1 MPEISQVMKPV
12 NYNSLNKNGAAL
24 VMYID
29 MNSYFAS
36 CEQQLQKHLRNKP
49 IGVCPYSGPNAV
61 VIAASKEA
69 KKFGIRTGMNASQCK
84 VLCPDFEM
92 VPTRPFLYRRI
103 HVQIM
108 NILRSYCDADSVIPK
123 SIDEAVVDLTN
134 YTYIYKDPIAL
145 ARQIKKDI
153 HNTVGAYITCSIG
166 IAANVFLAKLA
177 TEIQKPDGLIQI
189 TLENIDHYLGKLS
202 LTDIPG
208 IARAGEK
215 RLNRAGIYTPIDF
228 RNASESLLR
237 KVFGGV
243 TGNYWYYRL
252 HFKEVDLSTTDYK
265 RMSAMRSLSAQTRS
279 GYETLQAML
288 ISLCTRLEQRL
299 VKQNVFCRELSFYA
313 GYYSAGEWKTSIRL
327 IHPLQDAMEMLQQ
340 VKYKIVAY
348 EKLQPLKVLRKD
360 MKFMGLEVG
369 DFVSSETLQYSL
381 FDNRLQLDRLRK
393 IMYTIKDQY
402 GKNMVRKASE
412 TIEAGQMKDAIGFGS
427 VKDLYQQNDM
437 GVGFNKFLLEED
449 KEMGV

>member
-1 MPEISQVMKPV
+1 MKPV

>member
-208 IARAGEK
+208 IARAGK
-215 RLNRAGIYTPIDF
+215 
-228 RNASESLLR
+228 NA
-237 KVFGGV
+237 
-243 TGNYWYYRL
+243 
-252 HFKEVDLSTTDYK
+252 
-265 RMSAMRSLSAQTRS
+265 
-279 GYETLQAML
+279 
-288 ISLCTRLEQRL
+288 
-299 VKQNVFCRELSFYA
+299 
-313 GYYSAGEWKTSIRL
+313 
-327 IHPLQDAMEMLQQ
+327 
-340 VKYKIVAY
+340 
-348 EKLQPLKVLRKD
+348 
-360 MKFMGLEVG
+360 
-369 DFVSSETLQYSL
+369 
-381 FDNRLQLDRLRK
+381 
-393 IMYTIKDQY
+393 
-402 GKNMVRKASE
+402 
-412 TIEAGQMKDAIGFGS
+412 
-427 VKDLYQQNDM
+427 
-437 GVGFNKFLLEED
+437 
-449 KEMGV
+449 

>member
-1 MPEISQVMKPV
+1 MPETSPVMKPV
-12 NYNSLNKNGAAL
+12 NHNSLNKNGAAL

-69 KKFGIRTGMNASQCK
+69 KKFGVKTGMYASQCK
-84 VLCPDFEM
+84 ALCPDFEM

-189 TLENIDHYLGKLS
+189 TPENIDHYLAQLS

>member
-1 MPEISQVMKPV
+1 MKPV

-49 IGVCPYSGPNAV
+49 IGVCPYGGPNAV

-108 NILRSYCDADSVIPK
+108 NILRSYCDANSVIPK

-189 TLENIDHYLGKLS
+189 TPENIDHYLAQLS

-340 VKYKIVAY
+340 VKYKIAAY

>member
-1 MPEISQVMKPV
+1 
-12 NYNSLNKNGAAL
+12 
-24 VMYID
+24 
-29 MNSYFAS
+29 
-36 CEQQLQKHLRNKP
+36 
-49 IGVCPYSGPNAV
+49 
-61 VIAASKEA
+61 
-69 KKFGIRTGMNASQCK
+69 
-84 VLCPDFEM
+84 
-92 VPTRPFLYRRI
+92 
-103 HVQIM
+103 
-108 NILRSYCDADSVIPK
+108 
-123 SIDEAVVDLTN
+123 
-134 YTYIYKDPIAL
+134 
-145 ARQIKKDI
+145 
-153 HNTVGAYITCSIG
+153 
-166 IAANVFLAKLA
+166 
-177 TEIQKPDGLIQI
+177 
-189 TLENIDHYLGKLS
+189 
-202 LTDIPG
+202 
-208 IARAGEK
+208 
-215 RLNRAGIYTPIDF
+215 
-228 RNASESLLR
+228 
-237 KVFGGV
+237 
-243 TGNYWYYRL
+243 
-252 HFKEVDLSTTDYK
+252 
-265 RMSAMRSLSAQTRS
+265 MRSLSAQTRS

>member
-1 MPEISQVMKPV
+1 
-12 NYNSLNKNGAAL
+12 
-24 VMYID
+24 MYID

-36 CEQQLQKHLRNKP
+36 CEQQCEERLRNKP
-49 IGVCPYSGPNAV
+49 IGVCPYDGPNAV

-69 KKFGIRTGMNASQCK
+69 KKFGIRTGMHASQCK
-84 VLCPDFEM
+84 ILCPGFEM

-108 NILRSYCDADSVIPK
+108 NILCFYCDAESVIPK
-123 SIDEAVVDLTN
+123 SIDEAIINLTS
-134 YTYIYKDPIAL
+134 YTYIHKDPIAL
-145 ARQIKKDI
+145 ARQIKTDI
-153 HNTVGAYITCSIG
+153 RNTVGEYITCSIG

-177 TEIQKPDGLIQI
+177 TEIQKPDGLVHI
-189 TLENIDHYLGKLS
+189 TPENIDHYLGKLS

-228 RNASESLLR
+228 RNASEPLLR

-243 TGNYWYYRL
+243 VGNYWYYRL
-252 HFKEVDLSTTDYK
+252 HFKEVDLSTTNYK
-265 RMSAMRSLSAQTRS
+265 RMSAMRSLSARTRAS
-279 GYETLQAML
+279 YETLHAMFV
-288 ISLCTRLEQRL
+288 SLCTRLEQRL

-313 GYYSAGEWKTSIRL
+313 GYYNAVEWKTNIKL
-327 IHPLQDAMEMLQQ
+327 AYPLQDAMEMLHQ
-340 VKYKIVAY
+340 VAFKIAEY
-348 EKLQPLKVLRKD
+348 EKLQPLKILRRD
-360 MKFMGLEVG
+360 MMSMGLVVG
-369 DFVSSETLQYSL
+369 DFVPSEKLQYSL
-381 FDNRLQLDRLRK
+381 FDNRAQQDRLRK

-427 VKDLYQQNDM
+427 VKDLYQSGNT
-437 GVGFNKFLLEED
+437 GFNKFLLEED
-449 KEMGV
+449 KEMQVAPDR

>member
-1 MPEISQVMKPV
+1 
-12 NYNSLNKNGAAL
+12 
-24 VMYID
+24 
-29 MNSYFAS
+29 
-36 CEQQLQKHLRNKP
+36 
-49 IGVCPYSGPNAV
+49 
-61 VIAASKEA
+61 
-69 KKFGIRTGMNASQCK
+69 
-84 VLCPDFEM
+84 
-92 VPTRPFLYRRI
+92 
-103 HVQIM
+103 
-108 NILRSYCDADSVIPK
+108 
-123 SIDEAVVDLTN
+123 
-134 YTYIYKDPIAL
+134 
-145 ARQIKKDI
+145 
-153 HNTVGAYITCSIG
+153 CSIG

-189 TLENIDHYLGKLS
+189 TPENIDHYLGKLS

-279 GYETLQAML
+279 SYEALHAML

-327 IHPLQDAMEMLQQ
+327 IHPVQDAMEMLQQ
-340 VKYKIVAY
+340 VKYKIEAY

-360 MKFMGLEVG
+360 MMFMGLEVG

-381 FDNRLQLDRLRK
+381 FDNRFQLDRLRK
-393 IMYTIKDQY
+393 VMYTIKDQY
-402 GKNMVRKASE
+402 GKNIVRKASE

-437 GVGFNKFLLEED
+437 GMGFNKFLLEED
-449 KEMGV
+449 KEMEV